1 MLIWAKTLPHLKS
14 PLPSLATSSFSS
26 APPLPAGYIRL
37 GTNYLF
43 PLIHAI
49 MIRSRSLATLC
60 ILKDGKIGMDLLY
73 TRERTRK
80 FERFGSTRD
89 YQGTRKAPTPDDQ
102 FDHLVGFCGLLDP
115 LGLPSMGAVVYHD
128 TQVRITKSRPL
139 TDQSLGRL

>member
-1 MLIWAKTLPHLKS
+1 
-14 PLPSLATSSFSS
+14 
-26 APPLPAGYIRL
+26 
-37 GTNYLF
+37 
-43 PLIHAI
+43 
-49 MIRSRSLATLC
+49 
-60 ILKDGKIGMDLLY
+60 MDLLY

-80 FERFGSTRD
+80 FERFGSTRDYD